1 MRAYKRYSNRGFT
14 LVELMIVIAIIGI
27 LAALAIYGVTRFIGS
42 SKSAEARQTI
52 GAISRAAQA
61 AYERQTAP
69 SEALAPGATSL
80 AASQSICGTAAPVP
94 AAIPVGAKYQPNP
107 AEGQDFETGDASVGW
122 KCLRF
127 RMSDPITYQYSY
139 VKGSSPI
146 SNQVN
151 AAESFE
157 AGAQGD
163 VDGDAVISQFALT
176 GQIQNGGLTRST
188 QIFIVNES
196 E

>member
-69 SEALAPGATSL
+69 SEALAPGTMSQS
-80 AASQSICGTAAPVP
+80 ASQSICGSAAPVP
-94 AAIPVGAKYQPNP
+94 GAIPAGTKYQPNP
-107 AEGQDFETGDASVGW
+107 AEGSDFETGDASTGW

-139 VKGSSPI
+139 TKGSSPI

-151 AAESFE
+151 APESFE

-163 VDGDAVISQFALT
+163 VDGDNVISQFALT
-176 GQIQNGGLTRST
+176 GQIQSGGLTRST
-188 QIFIVNES
+188 QVFVVNES

>member
-42 SKSAEARQTI
+42 SKSAEARQTV

-69 SEALAPGATSL
+69 SEALAPGSMSQAS
-80 AASQSICGTAAPVP
+80 SQSLCGTANPVP
-94 AAIPVGAKYQPNP
+94 ATIPVGQKYQPNP
-107 AEGQDFETGDASVGW
+107 AAGQDFENGTATTGW
-122 KCLRF
+122 PCLRF
-127 RMSDPITYQYSY
+127 RISDPIAYQYSY
-139 VKGSSPI
+139 VSGSAPI
-146 SNQVN
+146 SNQPAN
-151 AAESFE
+151 PGFE

-163 VDGDAVISQFALT
+163 VDGDGVISQFALT
-176 GQIQNGGLTRST
+176 GQIQSGALTRST
-188 QIFIVNES
+188 QVFVVNES

>member
-1 MRAYKRYSNRGFT
+1 MRTYKRHSNRGFT

-42 SKSAEARQTI
+42 SKSAEARQTV

-69 SEALAPGATSL
+69 SEALAPGTLSL
-80 AASQSICGTAAPVP
+80 TGAQAICGSAAPVP
-94 AAIPVGAKYQPNP
+94 AAIPAGKKYQPNP
-107 AEGQDFETGDASVGW
+107 AEGADFETGDATGGW

-139 VKGSSPI
+139 TKGSSPI

-151 AAESFE
+151 SPDSFE

-163 VDGDAVISQFALT
+163 VDADAVISQFSLT
-176 GQIQNGGLTRST
+176 GQIQSGGLTRST
-188 QIFIVNES
+188 QVFVVNES